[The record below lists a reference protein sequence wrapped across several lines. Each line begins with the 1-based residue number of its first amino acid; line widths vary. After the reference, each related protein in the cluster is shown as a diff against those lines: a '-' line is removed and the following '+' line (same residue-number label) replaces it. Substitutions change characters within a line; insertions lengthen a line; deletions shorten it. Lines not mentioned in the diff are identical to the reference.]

1 MQFFIINLYFTKPWS
16 VGACVTHVLILGQS
30 CGHPIGPY
38 HLIPKMDAAKQP
50 ITGDNASQTASH
62 GWRHVTDSQSSAI
75 IPPSQPVITYY
86 MARLYY
92 STFYPKIYKHIFP
105 KLFLKQVHNIHIFC
119 RKFKFLSKS
128 SGMDCS
134 GWLLVWIEFRIY
146 SVGRCP
152 QCAWQSRR
160 ADLCQLLPP
169 THIR

>member
-1 MQFFIINLYFTKPWS
+1 MLPSSQSRGTMRHRQP
-16 VGACVTHVLILGQS
+16 VTDDG
-30 CGHPIGPY
+30 
-38 HLIPKMDAAKQP
+38 M
-50 ITGDNASQTASH
+50 SQTANH
-62 GWRHVTDSQSSAI
+62 PAI
-75 IPPSQPVITYY
+75 IPPSQQVITYY
-86 MARLYY
+86 MAQLYY

-119 RKFKFLSKS
+119 RKIKSLSKS
-128 SGMDCS
+128 TGMDCS
-134 GWLLVWIEFRIY
+134 GWLLVWIEFPIY